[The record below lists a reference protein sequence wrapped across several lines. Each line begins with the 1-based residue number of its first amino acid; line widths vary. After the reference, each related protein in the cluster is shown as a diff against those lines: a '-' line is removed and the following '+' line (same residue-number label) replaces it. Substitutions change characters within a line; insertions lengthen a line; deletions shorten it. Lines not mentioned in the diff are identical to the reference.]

1 MLPYIVIG
9 VFVAG
14 LAVALLFFLFR
25 PMIGRSSKKT
35 IDRKELRRTRSNTD
49 RKKSPTGSNNERSRT
64 AKL

>member
-1 MLPYIVIG
+1 MLVYIVIG

-35 IDRKELRRTRSNTD
+35 IDRKELRRIEIEYGQKKESD
-49 RKKSPTGSNNERSRT
+49 RFKQ
-64 AKL
+64 